1 VVLFGDIEAATT
13 YVNAT
18 TLQCVAPSH
27 AAGVALVTV
36 RNPDTRQGGTRAYT
50 YTCSAPLS
58 LTNNSAADISCA
70 DSGVQVTWNQD
81 AGDWADGGSGT
92 RTYDVLRNGAAI
104 ASSLSYGTVS
114 YTDTTGT
121 NGTSYTYQVR
131 YRNGCGLT
139 ATTAGVAAADYVTP
153 GAPAITSITDQ
164 NACAQ
169 SGIQVY
175 FSLGSGATQHALL
188 RDGVQVVA
196 NYKSGDP
203 YNPGDTSSHGYVV
216 RAFSGAS
223 CYADS
228 SISSF
233 ADANGTPGAPVIS
246 AVTDNNPYAQDGVRV
261 TFTGGAGALSHQLWK
276 DGAMVV
282 ASYASGDLYN
292 PGDTASHTY
301 VVRAINGSCVT
312 DSTGMSG
319 TDQFLV
325 PLEVPNASLVWTG
338 AGKNT
343 LSWSAATGATGYR
356 VYRADKNELPNLPT
370 SAKVCKSYDG
380 ADTTT
385 GAILAAEPPAGN
397 FYWYLVVGYN
407 GAGQG
412 SAGPGCVL
420 SSTGTCATP

>member
-1 VVLFGDIEAATT
+1 MRISEGFDAASQQLEDLAHDNPITGNVQYYTSTDGTGLYTRTITAQAYPTVTSLSPNSGPASGGGTITVTGTGFSNTCPTGDPADCQASGPVVLFGDIEAATT

-50 YTCSAPLS
+50 YTCSAPIS
-58 LTNNSAADISCA
+58 LANNTAADLDPYA
-70 DSGVQVTWNQD
+70 DTGVLVTWSQD
-81 AGDWADGGSGT
+81 AGDWGDGGGGS
-92 RTYDVLRNGAAI
+92 RTYDVLRNSVAI
-104 ASSLSYGTVS
+104 ASALPYGTTS
-114 YTDTTGT
+114 FTDTTGT
-121 NGTSYTYQVR
+121 NGVTYTYQVR
-131 YRNGCGLT
+131 YNNGCG
-139 ATTAGVAAADYVTP
+139 ASQTTGGVAA
-153 GAPAITSITDQ
+153 S
-164 NACAQ
+164 
-169 SGIQVY
+169 
-175 FSLGSGATQHALL
+175 
-188 RDGVQVVA
+188 
-196 NYKSGDP
+196 
-203 YNPGDTSSHGYVV
+203 
-216 RAFSGAS
+216 
-223 CYADS
+223 
-228 SISSF
+228 
-233 ADANGTPGAPVIS
+233 
-246 AVTDNNPYAQDGVRV
+246 
-261 TFTGGAGALSHQLWK
+261 
-276 DGAMVV
+276 
-282 ASYASGDLYN
+282 
-292 PGDTASHTY
+292 
-301 VVRAINGSCVT
+301 
-312 DSTGMSG
+312 
-319 TDQFLV
+319 DQFLV
-325 PLEVPNASLVWTG
+325 PLEVPNTSLVWTG